1 MAMTY
6 AATAIPDTAVPRAS
20 APLLQHL
27 LDIYAGE
34 TSKVDTVWACFADAD
49 LPWRIHPKSST
60 VQEVMK
66 HQLLSERR
74 FFGEFLGST
83 EPAAGDVVPAE
94 AAVAAYRRRLVS
106 LAVPRLTS
114 LAQRGEAWWLERIP
128 FFDVTRERIWIF
140 WRRVLH
146 TAHHRTQLTVYL
158 RAMGRPVPPVYGP
171 TADATWTGADPTTS
185 AAAAGRP
192 GNAG

>member
-6 AATAIPDTAVPRAS
+6 PATAIPESAVPRAS
-20 APLLQHL
+20 SPLFQHL

-34 TSKVDTVWACFADAD
+34 ISKVDTVWACFADAD
-49 LPWRIHPKSST
+49 LPWRIHARSYT
-60 VQEVMK
+60 VQEVFK

-74 FFGEFLGST
+74 FFGEFLGSS
-83 EPAAGDVVPAE
+83 EPAAGDVAPQE
-94 AAVAAYRRRLVS
+94 ATVAAHRRRLVE
-106 LAVPRLTS
+106 LARPRLAY
-114 LAQRGEAWWLERIP
+114 LAAKDQAWWLERAA

-158 RAMGRPVPPVYGP
+158 RLLGKPVPPVYGP

-185 AAAAGRP
+185 AAAAGRK
-192 GNAG
+192 

>member
-6 AATAIPDTAVPRAS
+6 AATAIPDPVVPRAS

-34 TSKVDTVWACFADAD
+34 ISKVDTVWACFTDDD

-74 FFGEFLGST
+74 FFGEFLDSP

-94 AAVAAYRRRLVS
+94 AAVAAYRRRLVA
-106 LAVPRLTS
+106 LAVPRLS
-114 LAQRGEAWWLERIP
+114 YLAPHGEAWW
-128 FFDVTRERIWIF
+128 TRP
-140 WRRVLH
+140 
-146 TAHHRTQLTVYL
+146 T
-158 RAMGRPVPPVYGP
+158 RP
-171 TADATWTGADPTTS
+171 
-185 AAAAGRP
+185 AAL
-192 GNAG
+192 